1 MSGSG
6 RKSGEED
13 RALERKKEW
22 KSFEEMGKWSVNM
35 EVGGDA
41 VAVITIDNAPVNS
54 LAIPGEFSFPFNFFL
69 SFFPCMFLLELHLG

>member
-1 MSGSG
+1 MFGSG
-6 RKSGEED
+6 RRSEGED
-13 RALERKKEW
+13 RASERKNEW

-54 LAIPGEFSFPFNFFL
+54 LAIPGEFSFPFISFSL
-69 SFFPCMFLLELHLG
+69 SFFARFCLS